1 MTKHRYLRGQGAKMD
16 DRERQAFLER
26 WFPLVRRLLAESLP
40 IASYSGQEQQ
50 QAECLLRFFHEH
62 GLMAAL
68 LPRGGVAALSRRLSA
83 GESVSL
89 ETIRREVA
97 QARQRRQ
104 PVLAYNAHLDIV
116 YPGETSAW
124 TSSPFSYTERDGRI
138 YGRGTCDMK
147 GAMACMAV
155 ALMAIADHPRHP
167 PTAPLVMGCFVTEE
181 ECAEGL
187 SFEEIISDL
196 ELVPDAVLLGEP
208 SSLEIAR
215 GQRGKLEFRVETHGR
230 LAHTS
235 MPEVGKNAAYDLAR
249 VALAIERLD
258 HEEFARFGRDP
269 AHLLDRNT
277 LVLTAARS
285 VPFQRNSV
293 PAEAE
298 GFVTVRL
305 AKHGSFDQI
314 MEKLRKAPGW
324 PTDSRASPLVYTTPS
339 WTGRPSAWICEH
351 PAWET
356 ESNHDFTDC
365 LRRTC
370 QLVTGTIP
378 CEKIWPFSTDGV
390 TSAGR
395 HGIPTLGF
403 GPGIE
408 SVAHIVDEW
417 VAVDHLETA
426 LLVYTTLPK
435 HFSGV
440 SA

>member
-1 MTKHRYLRGQGAKMD
+1 MATGFP
-16 DRERQAFLER
+16 ERQAFLKR
-26 WFPLVRRLLAESLP
+26 WFPLVRQLLAESLP
-40 IASYSGQEQQ
+40 IVSYSGQEQQ

-62 GLMAAL
+62 CIMAAQ
-68 LPRGGVAALSRRLSA
+68 LPRGGVVALSRRPPS
-83 GESVSL
+83 GEAVSL

-97 QARQRRQ
+97 QTRQSRQ

-116 YPGETSAW
+116 YPGDTSAW
-124 TSSPFSYTERDGRI
+124 TSPPFSYTERDGKI
-138 YGRGTCDMK
+138 FGRGTCDMK

-155 ALMAIADHPRHP
+155 ALIAITECTLTDASV
-167 PTAPLVMGCFVTEE
+167 PLVMGCFVTEE

-187 SFEEIISDL
+187 ALEEIITDL
-196 ELVPDAVLLGEP
+196 KLVPDAVLLGEP
-208 SSLEIAR
+208 SSLGIAR

-235 MPEVGKNAAYDLAR
+235 MPEVGKNAFYDLAR
-249 VALAIERLD
+249 VALAVERVD
-258 HEEFARFGRDP
+258 QEEFARCGGDP

-293 PAEAE
+293 PAAAE

-305 AKHGSFDQI
+305 AKNGSFDQI
-314 MEKLRKAPGW
+314 IEKLSKVPGW
-324 PTDSRASPLVYTTPS
+324 PTDCQAHPLVYDTPS
-339 WTGRPSAWICEH
+339 WTGRPSAWVCEH

-356 ESNHDFTDC
+356 PSNHAFTES

-370 QLVTGTIP
+370 QSITGTIP
-378 CEKIWPFSTDGV
+378 PEKIWPFSTDGV

-417 VAVDHLETA
+417 VSVDHLETA
-426 LLVYTTLPK
+426 LLVYALLPRLPLPQNT
-435 HFSGV
+435 
-440 SA
+440 